1 MSSLKFA
8 EAINERGVYCIGQHD
23 AITKTEPCDRKTIHS
38 VVQLRLPSPED
49 EGENDEASSKMY
61 SLESLQELQSKLAL
75 ISGKQRSAGQDDV
88 DKFDQVFSFNR
99 LFNQGSISKQEPS
112 TNEKGMI

>member
-1 MSSLKFA
+1 MSSLKLA
-8 EAINERGVYCIGQHD
+8 EAINERGVYCIGQQD
-23 AITKTEPCDRKTIHS
+23 AITKAEPCDRKTIHS

-49 EGENDEASSKMY
+49 EGGNDEASSKMY

-88 DKFDQVFSFNR
+88 DKFNQVFIVNSQFENR
-99 LFNQGSISKQEPS
+99 SQASMK
-112 TNEKGMI
+112 KG